1 MTYSNSGS
9 PVDLAEV
16 NSNLSIKKCW
26 DKEEEYVNDWKL
38 RARNDGVE
46 FLNQLLQELLRIK
59 RIDLVGEIL
68 SDPVIKKLIQPMKH
82 TSTTLLQSKVT
93 EERNEEEQGL
103 LLHNRE
109 AQKCRMSTCRTVTVV
124 LLSMLL
130 VALIC
135 FIIVQIIAL
144 IEVSDIALKKEKE
157 ANRIV
162 AEGDTVSLYMLDK
175 EYINTIQISEKVEKG
190 DSKHSVTL
198 VLVPTDEL
206 QYDVIYESE
215 SWNATAYVPDLPIIN
230 NIYVYLNTGSKVNF
244 DIWIGNGNNKKSAT
258 LYIFDDIDNLNDYIR
273 YSEVKSPVF
282 TKEIPIEG
290 KDGKRIPHNVIF
302 TSPADG
308 YYFII
313 LLAPEANIQFS
324 YNVNT
329 TELVTD
335 VDQYT
340 SDYPSC
346 VIDTERNCTLTTS
359 NAKQPSSENLTLLA
373 AASTKYDISS
383 KITHVHLNFTNRSYL
398 MTVPSIIFGITV
410 GVALLVIISLLV
422 IARYVACKKKR
433 NRRGYVSIN

>member
-1 MTYSNSGS
+1 MTYSNTGN
-9 PVDLAEV
+9 PLDLAEV

-38 RARNDGVE
+38 RARNDGME
-46 FLNQLLQELLRIK
+46 FLNRLLQELLKIK

-68 SDPVIKKLIQPMKH
+68 SDPVIKRLIQPIKH

-93 EERNEEEQGL
+93 EERNEEEQDL

-109 AQKCRMSTCRTVTVV
+109 AQKCRKSICRTVTVV
-124 LLSMLL
+124 LLSILL

-144 IEVSDIALKKEKE
+144 IEVSDIACSKEKE
-157 ANRIV
+157 ADKIV
-162 AEGDTVSLYMLDK
+162 AEGDSVSLYTLDK
-175 EYINTIQISEKVEKG
+175 KYVNTIEISEEVKKG

-198 VLVPTDEL
+198 VLVPTAKL

-215 SWNATAYVPDLPIIN
+215 SWNATAYVADFPIIN
-230 NIYVYLNTGSKVNF
+230 NIYVYLNTGSKLNF

-282 TKEIPIEG
+282 TKKIPIEG
-290 KDGKRIPHNVIF
+290 KDGKQIPHNVIF

-324 YNVNT
+324 YTVNT
-329 TELVTD
+329 TELKR
-335 VDQYT
+335 
-340 SDYPSC
+340 
-346 VIDTERNCTLTTS
+346 I
-359 NAKQPSSENLTLLA
+359 
-373 AASTKYDISS
+373 
-383 KITHVHLNFTNRSYL
+383 VH
-398 MTVPSIIFGITV
+398 
-410 GVALLVIISLLV
+410 
-422 IARYVACKKKR
+422 
-433 NRRGYVSIN
+433 

>member
-1 MTYSNSGS
+1 MTYSNNGC

-16 NSNLSIKKCW
+16 NGNLSIKKCW

-46 FLNQLLQELLRIK
+46 FLYQLSQELLRIK
-59 RIDLVGEIL
+59 RIDLVGKIL
-68 SDPVIKKLIQPMKH
+68 SDPVIKRLMQPMER

-103 LLHNRE
+103 LLHNRK
-109 AQKCRMSTCRTVTVV
+109 AQKCRMSICRTVTVV
-124 LLSMLL
+124 LLSILL
-130 VALIC
+130 VALIS
-135 FIIVQIIAL
+135 FIIVQIIAI
-144 IEVSDIALKKEKE
+144 IEVSEIALKKEKE
-157 ANRIV
+157 ADKIV
-162 AEGDTVSLYMLDK
+162 AEGDSVSLYKLDK
-175 EYINTIQISEKVEKG
+175 KYVNTIEISERVEKG

-198 VLVPTDEL
+198 VLVPTAKLE
-206 QYDVIYESE
+206 YDKIYNSE
-215 SWNATAYVPDLPIIN
+215 SWNATAYVPDFPIIN
-230 NIYVYLNTGSKVNF
+230 NIYVYLNTGSKLNF

-258 LYIFDDIDNLNDYIR
+258 LYIFDDIDNLNNYIR
-273 YSEVKSPVF
+273 YSEVNSPVF
-282 TKEIPIEG
+282 TKKIPIEG
-290 KDGKRIPHNVIF
+290 KNGNQIPYNVIF

-313 LLAPEANIQFS
+313 LLAPEADIQFS
-324 YNVNT
+324 YSVNT

-359 NAKQPSSENLTLLA
+359 NAKHPSSEDLTLLA

-383 KITHVHLNFTNRSYL
+383 KITHLHLKFTDRSYL
-398 MTVPSIIFGITV
+398 MTLPSIIFGVTV
-410 GVALLVIISLLV
+410 GVALLVILSLLV
-422 IARYVACKKKR
+422 IARHVACKKKK